1 MFSSRLEMRFRE
13 KNSGGISGYI
23 IEITKVYSFEM
34 SGPGCISTT
43 ERRGILDGEM
53 LSQMLNLRETLEVN
67 M

>member
-1 MFSSRLEMRFRE
+1 MRFRE

-23 IEITKVYSFEM
+23 IEITRVCSLEM
-34 SGPGCISTT
+34 SSPGCISTT